1 MAGAIIEN
9 MSTKK
14 LVIVGVILLLFQAF
28 SFMVG
33 GLIGEQLLLQIRPD
47 LIVQALLAFT
57 TQHVA
62 IRSGVQH
69 WMVFRGGKRVFF
81 AFQDGVK
88 SCGMALLQQCQRW
101 ALISPRRLV
110 QSLCCCFQ
118 RSVCKYESRADRRD
132 IDFYSLLLRLS
143 LVCLRSLKDGM
154 KN

>member
-33 GLIGEQLLLQIRPD
+33 GLIGEQLLLQIRLD

-57 TQHVA
+57 TQYVA
-62 IRSGVQH
+62 IRSG
-69 WMVFRGGKRVFF
+69 GGRVFF

-118 RSVCKYESRADRRD
+118 RSACKYESRSDRRD
-132 IDFYSLLLRLS
+132 IDFYSLLLRLDVS
-143 LVCLRSLKDGM
+143 CLSPVPEKWYEKLTEKPT
-154 KN
+154 